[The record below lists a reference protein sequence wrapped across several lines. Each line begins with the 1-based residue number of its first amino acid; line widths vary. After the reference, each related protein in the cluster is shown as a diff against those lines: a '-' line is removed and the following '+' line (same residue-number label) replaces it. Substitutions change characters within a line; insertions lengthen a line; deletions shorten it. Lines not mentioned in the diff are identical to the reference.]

1 MEENMPGGSSLKI
14 YEYLAK
20 VSNLIIIFQETFL
33 FGFFYSY
40 SVNKNH
46 QLLEPNLTKKTIG

>member
-20 VSNLIIIFQETFL
+20 VRDDCLNNNNKNLL
-33 FGFFYSY
+33 NSY
-40 SVNKNH
+40 FVNKNH
-46 QLLEPNLTKKTIG
+46 QLLERNLMRKMIG

>member
-20 VSNLIIIFQETFL
+20 VGILIIVLIHFWFL
-33 FGFFYSY
+33 FKSY

-46 QLLEPNLTKKTIG
+46 QLLELNLMKKMIG